1 MNIRFRTACLLSVL
15 VGAAMFV
22 VGDRHGRAVQSLTD
36 NAEFQQALGLPTPPP
51 LNPSSS
57 DRFTF

>member
-22 VGDRHGRAVQSLTD
+22 VGDRHGRAVQSLT
-36 NAEFQQALGLPTPPP
+36 EFQQALGLPTPPP
-51 LNPSSS
+51 LVKPLA
-57 DRFTF
+57 DRVTF